1 MKKLKILL
9 PFFILFFAVS
19 AAGCFGVDDDFRK
32 VRNGVFK
39 FLQAEDV
46 DREIEYSVNNFE
58 VYLLQKIA
66 SISDKAID
74 VELMLSKVSNVQI
87 GVYNFQKNE
96 EERKASLRN
105 ITKYFKGKGWSDLVK
120 TVSNDN
126 CTMVFVNLA
135 NKEAIRELFI
145 INSEEDEL
153 VLLRV
158 RGKLTQLAEL
168 LIKNRGTQKKVFAV
182 K

>member
-1 MKKLKILL
+1 MKKLKILS

-19 AAGCFGVDDDFRK
+19 AAGCFGVDDDFRE
-32 VRNGVFK
+32 VRNSVFK

-66 SISDKAID
+66 SISDEAID

-120 TVSNDN
+120 TVTNDN

>member
-9 PFFILFFAVS
+9 PFFILIFAVS

-39 FLQAEDV
+39 FMQAEDV
-46 DREIEYSVNNFE
+46 DREVEYSVNNFE
-58 VYLLQKIA
+58 VYLLQKVA

-74 VELMLSKVSNVQI
+74 IELMLSKVSNVQI
-87 GVYNFQKNE
+87 GVYNFQKSL
-96 EERKASLRN
+96 EERKVSLTN

-120 TVSNDN
+120 AVSDDN
-126 CTMVFVNLA
+126 CTMIFVNLA

-145 INSEEDEL
+145 INSEDDEL

-168 LIKNRGTQKKVFAV
+168 LIKNRGTQKRAFAV